1 MAIKAFQ
8 LSTLLSF
15 KRLFFF
21 TCDCLTIQQF
31 LDIWNIKSRNIGVSL
46 PNVLSS
52 REDLLCDLGGD
63 GDAGL
68 ADQGPEQPAHGPEV
82 LHVDGAQLRHAPVL
96 PVEVVL
102 ALLVGVRQHGVGCTE
117 FFEFLCCLLVSWIL

>member
-8 LSTLLSF
+8 LSPLLSVE
-15 KRLFFF
+15 RLFFPIS
-21 TCDCLTIQQF
+21 TCNCLTIQQF
-31 LDIWNIKSRNIGVSL
+31 LDIWYIKARNIGVSL

-68 ADQGPEQPAHGPEV
+68 ADQGPEQPAHGPQV

-102 ALLVGVRQHGVGCTE
+102 ALLVGV
-117 FFEFLCCLLVSWIL
+117 